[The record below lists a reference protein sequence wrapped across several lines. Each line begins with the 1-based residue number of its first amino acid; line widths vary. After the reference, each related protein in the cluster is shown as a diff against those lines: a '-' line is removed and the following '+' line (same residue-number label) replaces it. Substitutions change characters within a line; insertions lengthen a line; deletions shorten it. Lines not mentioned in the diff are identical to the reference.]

1 MTSANGYQPR
11 AEDKFS
17 FGLWTVG
24 NPGRDAFG
32 DAVRQ
37 KISPIEIVR
46 LLAEVGAWGVNEND
60 LVPIDATAAERDCI
74 VRRFKQACESHGIV
88 VPMATV
94 SLFFHPVFRDGA
106 FTANDPEVRAYVL
119 QKTLRAMDIGA
130 ELGAKIFVSWG
141 AVRALRPT
149 RAAVRMRP
157 SSDCAKQSTIFAN
170 TTSSAD
176 MA

>member
-24 NPGRDAFG
+24 NPGR
-32 DAVRQ
+32 
-37 KISPIEIVR
+37 
-46 LLAEVGAWGVNEND
+46 D

-94 SLFFHPVFRDGA
+94 SLFFHPV
-106 FTANDPEVRAYVL
+106 
-119 QKTLRAMDIGA
+119 
-130 ELGAKIFVSWG
+130 
-141 AVRALRPT
+141 
-149 RAAVRMRP
+149 
-157 SSDCAKQSTIFAN
+157 STKA
-170 TTSSAD
+170 
-176 MA
+176 